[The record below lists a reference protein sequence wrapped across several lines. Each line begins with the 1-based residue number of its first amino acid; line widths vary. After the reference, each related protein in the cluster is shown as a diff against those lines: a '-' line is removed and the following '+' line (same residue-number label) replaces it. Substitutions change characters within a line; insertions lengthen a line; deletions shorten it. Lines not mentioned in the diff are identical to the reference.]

1 MDDDMQML
9 IEEIWALERPKL
21 DGSVF
26 QSRGQGFIETML
38 SENSEKQ
45 DFHLWTEIEVF
56 GAL

>member
-1 MDDDMQML
+1 MQML
-9 IEEIWALERPKL
+9 IEEIWARERPKL
-21 DGSVF
+21 DASVF

-45 DFHLWTEIEVF
+45 DFHLWPELEVL